1 MKPFV
6 GVANRVCRGLDTVHA
21 VDGPKFVK
29 VWVKLRVQSCMTL
42 TDMRLTDFMGLTEKS
57 ATTKLFIQ

>member
-29 VWVKLRVQSCMTL
+29 VWVKLRVQYFL
-42 TDMRLTDFMGLTEKS
+42 DLIKKS
-57 ATTKLFIQ
+57 VVNVSW